1 MVPTLPIMSLRDDVV
16 LRAIHQLIEALL
28 RAAGLRRKKDLPAA
42 EQALGDGLRSLGL
55 PLELVARVDATTL
68 AGLVTDPAHRVLL
81 AAALRELALLRDA
94 EGRLEEAINLRLRSE
109 ALEAGVELASL
120 PEAVRA
126 AVSQG
131 ASRSS

>member
-1 MVPTLPIMSLRDDVV
+1 MSLRDDVM
-16 LRAIHQLIEALL
+16 LRAIHQLVEALL

-55 PLELVARVDATTL
+55 PLELVARVDAKTL
-68 AGLVTDPAHRVLL
+68 AGLVTDPAHRALL

-94 EGRLEEAINLRLRSE
+94 DGRIEEAASLRLRGE
-109 ALEAGVELASL
+109 ALELDVDLASL

-126 AVSQG
+126 AVDQ
-131 ASRSS
+131 AAARDP